1 MKEYLKLAIIQPSTD
16 DSVAWNL
23 HNPRY
28 PFMDIS
34 EAARTWHQIH
44 IALSQY
50 ESMVESAKPDIVVI
64 PELVVAKQYERQL
77 KKIARNIG
85 SIIIAGLDFKKD
97 KQKINNKAMIIVPS
111 RWPHNKGTCFE
122 TILTFGKKY
131 AARREM
137 KYVNGEWN
145 SCDKFY
151 ILDTKDYGRI
161 GFAICA
167 DFYDIERYTLYK
179 GRVQHLIILAFNQDV
194 KSFYFLAESISRLV
208 YCNVVI
214 CNTGYYGGSVCFT
227 PAKDDFKRYCYKHE
241 GKELFTSQVVKLPV
255 ESLRKAQNENSDAL
269 KKYKSPPPGYKYYK
283 KENLKTEN
291 K

>member
-85 SIIIAGLDFKKD
+85 SIIIAGLDF
-97 KQKINNKAMIIVPS
+97 
-111 RWPHNKGTCFE
+111 
-122 TILTFGKKY
+122 
-131 AARREM
+131 
-137 KYVNGEWN
+137 
-145 SCDKFY
+145 
-151 ILDTKDYGRI
+151 
-161 GFAICA
+161 
-167 DFYDIERYTLYK
+167 
-179 GRVQHLIILAFNQDV
+179 
-194 KSFYFLAESISRLV
+194 
-208 YCNVVI
+208 
-214 CNTGYYGGSVCFT
+214 
-227 PAKDDFKRYCYKHE
+227 
-241 GKELFTSQVVKLPV
+241 
-255 ESLRKAQNENSDAL
+255 
-269 KKYKSPPPGYKYYK
+269 
-283 KENLKTEN
+283 
-291 K
+291 

>member
-1 MKEYLKLAIIQPSTD
+1 
-16 DSVAWNL
+16 
-23 HNPRY
+23 
-28 PFMDIS
+28 
-34 EAARTWHQIH
+34 
-44 IALSQY
+44 
-50 ESMVESAKPDIVVI
+50 
-64 PELVVAKQYERQL
+64 
-77 KKIARNIG
+77 
-85 SIIIAGLDFKKD
+85 
-97 KQKINNKAMIIVPS
+97 
-111 RWPHNKGTCFE
+111 
-122 TILTFGKKY
+122 
-131 AARREM
+131 M

-255 ESLRKAQNENSDAL
+255 ESLWKAQNENSDAL

-283 KENLKTEN
+283 KKI
-291 K
+291 